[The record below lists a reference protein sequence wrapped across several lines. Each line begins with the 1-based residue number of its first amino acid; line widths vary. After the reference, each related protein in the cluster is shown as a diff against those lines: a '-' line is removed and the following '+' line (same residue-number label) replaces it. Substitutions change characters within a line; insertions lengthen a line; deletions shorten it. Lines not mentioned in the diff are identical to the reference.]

1 MAQDHSGGQSGLQ
14 GRRSSLGAWCGK
26 SPGKQDTGVSSN
38 WNRKAGVMVMG
49 EILSK
54 RAKWTMIRFLKV
66 PVGRGHT
73 KRKIQKKRLRRKF

>member
-1 MAQDHSGGQSGLQ
+1 
-14 GRRSSLGAWCGK
+14 
-26 SPGKQDTGVSSN
+26 VSSN

-54 RAKWTMIRFLKV
+54 RAKWTMIRLLKV